1 MLIIVVIFEKELY
14 KIINISKSILKLFN
28 VIFYLNYEFRNEK
41 FWNGLKKNDL
51 LCLIFFFGWII

>member
-1 MLIIVVIFEKELY
+1 MVVIFEKELY

-51 LCLIFFFGWII
+51 LC